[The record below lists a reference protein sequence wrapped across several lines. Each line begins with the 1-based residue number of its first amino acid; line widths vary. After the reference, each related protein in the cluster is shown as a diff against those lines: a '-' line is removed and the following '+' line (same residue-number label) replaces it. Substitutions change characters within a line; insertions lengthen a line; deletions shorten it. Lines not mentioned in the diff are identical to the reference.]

1 MRTVNIGVEAREV
14 SDARFVA
21 AMKGE
26 GQGEFITFESV
37 HALLDTLT
45 PDRWH
50 ILMALAGRGPRYMV
64 EVHQS
69 VGQPLDEVCADVR
82 VLVERGV
89 VELDSHGRVL
99 FPYDRVRLGFEWSKR
114 G

>member
-1 MRTVNIGVEAREV
+1 MRTVNIGVEAHDV

-45 PDRWH
+45 PARWH
-50 ILMALAGRGPRYMV
+50 ILMALAGRGPRYAV
-64 EVHQS
+64 EVHES
-69 VGQPLDEVCADVR
+69 VGRPLAEVCEDVR

-89 VELDSHGRVL
+89 VDEDSHGCVV
-99 FPYDRVRLGFEWSKR
+99 FPYEHVRVGFEWLK
-114 G
+114 